1 MTETYRKKYI
11 ICRALSILL
20 TLLPILV
27 YTILGFI
34 NGSTGNKIA
43 LGMCLLLALI
53 FVLINVIFK
62 HRIRTTIWIIMVGIY
77 VCVNNII
84 PLLLLMAFSTA
95 LDEFILE
102 PLYKS
107 YKEKYKVNKEID
119 KRFELQNDSKIKSND
134 KE

>member
-27 YTILGFI
+27 YAILGFI

>member
-1 MTETYRKKYI
+1 MAETYRKKYI